1 MFKSHHSKLE
11 KGHGLIAV
19 ITTLTLLGLIL
30 GGIVSIIN
38 NSLSGVGGD
47 DDVTTA
53 PALLWGTD
61 NIYNM
66 AEMCNIAGVPSG
78 GMVYLW
84 TENASM
90 QNGDAFY
97 WTGSSTAPVSG
108 YYLMSTNV
116 CP

>member
-1 MFKSHHSKLE
+1 MIKSQHSKLE
-11 KGHGLIAV
+11 KGHGLIVV
-19 ITTLTLLGLIL
+19 ITTLTLLGLII
-30 GGIVSIIN
+30 GGIFSIIN
-38 NSLSGVGGD
+38 NSLSDVGGD
-47 DDVTTA
+47 GDVAAA

-61 NIYNM
+61 NIYNK
-66 AEMCNIAGVPSG
+66 AEVCNSAGVPSG

-97 WTGSSTAPVSG
+97 WTESSTAPVSG
-108 YYLMSTNV
+108 YYLMSSTV